1 MRIGIVGGT
10 GKEGAGLG
18 VRWAVAGHEVV
29 IGSRDAERA
38 RGKAAELAARA
49 PGARVAGMSNRDAVA
64 AAEVVVLAVPAT
76 GLAATLPEVREACRG
91 KIVVSTVVPL
101 TFGGGRLFTPPA
113 QGSSAE
119 EAQELLGPDARVV
132 AAFHHIA
139 AHELAAG
146 DHAIE
151 CDLLLC
157 GGDAEAKRVVTE
169 LGASMGLRAVDVGAL
184 YNAGPLEGITAVL
197 ATINRRYKLKNS
209 GIKITG
215 LPELAWERSTG
226 EAGGG
231 LSPMAEESGGDTLGV
246 GEVLEQ
252 EVGLLAQELLAPE
265 PAGGHG
271 HRDGP
276 EGARAVD
283 VVRRVADHEHVAGP
297 EGVADQRVGPA
308 GRQ

>member
-18 VRWAVAGHEVV
+18 IRWALAGHEVV

-49 PGARVAGMSNRDAVA
+49 PGARVLGMANREAVA

-76 GLAATLPEVREACRG
+76 GLAATLPDVREACRG

-119 EAQELLGPDARVV
+119 EAQELLGPEARVV

-146 DHAIE
+146 EHAIE

-157 GGDAEAKRVVTE
+157 GGDPEAKRVVTD

-184 YNAGPLEGITAVL
+184 SNAGPLEGITAVL

-215 LPELAWERSTG
+215 LP
-226 EAGGG
+226 
-231 LSPMAEESGGDTLGV
+231 
-246 GEVLEQ
+246 
-252 EVGLLAQELLAPE
+252 
-265 PAGGHG
+265 
-271 HRDGP
+271 
-276 EGARAVD
+276 
-283 VVRRVADHEHVAGP
+283 
-297 EGVADQRVGPA
+297 
-308 GRQ
+308 